1 MNVSQTTVFAYQIES
16 VNSVCSTEV
25 IQVGSITL
33 SAINDGGTIT
43 GSQTISSGNVPAQ
56 LSSTIPAGVI
66 SPTYQWQSGT
76 DSATFSDIAGA
87 TQQNYSPTALTT
99 TTFFRRKVT
108 NAGGCEAFSN
118 VVKVEVDTVGPSIIA
133 VEMTDNTTVTIQ
145 FSEPVFANANQSTIT
160 TTKFRFTTQTG
171 SITVNSPTPSSIAFD
186 VENKIN
192 LGVDITGST
201 NGTQTLVINILGLLY
216 DAVGNSL
223 PINQIIQTVAFELD
237 DDLDGVLN
245 KYDECPATPFG
256 QQADQLGCAESQR
269 DDDEDGVSNGID
281 ECPDTNEGEEVD
293 EFGCAPYQLDEDLD
307 GVLNDEDECPDT
319 PSDETAN
326 AQGCSPSQIDT
337 DEDGVPDFLD
347 NCPEV
352 ANPEQTDADGDGK
365 GDVCDPD
372 PAIAVII
379 FELGEDA
386 EPGTYVGEINAVDKD
401 GFPVEVSIDSPE
413 ELFVLESTSI
423 ILNGELDYETAIEHE
438 IQVFAVS
445 ERGSSN
451 TFVTIPVSDVPN
463 ATYTGN
469 FTITVF
475 DVQNE
480 QLGSKV
486 DYTRYFNDNDKGV
499 GKWKIKKKI
508 TGGNDAGLFR
518 IEEIS
523 FATDKIEDE
532 NTGILA
538 FINPPDFENPQDH
551 NQDNIYEVE
560 VTYINTED
568 GELEVPIPTT
578 QFNLTVPENATD
590 AIELQSYPALPTD
603 DTDQDGVPDV
613 QDNSPVNYNPDQTDT
628 DGDGV
633 GDASD
638 DADHDGVWDPYD
650 TCPDTPL
657 GERVD
662 LDGCI
667 QFYLPPTNFSISKT
681 EKCRN
686 TNSIGITAVAQEYT
700 YNVAVSGATTLNDS
714 FAGTTNYTIENL
726 SGGVYTV
733 CLTVDGYDA
742 SEYQR
747 CFEVLIEEPEPLSVY
762 ASKTADSE
770 TVNFSLKGG
779 QVYNITHNGKTVQTD
794 QSNYAVKLDKGNN
807 VINISTGIECQGIFE
822 QTYFN
827 SASIVLAP
835 NPIKEMLYVYV
846 GGEDSDV
853 VISIYASNGVVIH
866 TARYSLDASRTV
878 PLEVGQLQQGS
889 YVVKAQGNTINTSE
903 LLIKE

>member
-1 MNVSQTTVFAYQIES
+1 MNVQNTIEGEA
-16 VNSVCSTEV
+16 VNEV
-25 IQVGSITL
+25 
-33 SAINDGGTIT
+33 
-43 GSQTISSGNVPAQ
+43 
-56 LSSTIPAGVI
+56 
-66 SPTYQWQSGT
+66 
-76 DSATFSDIAGA
+76 
-87 TQQNYSPTALTT
+87 
-99 TTFFRRKVT
+99 
-108 NAGGCEAFSN
+108 
-118 VVKVEVDTVGPSIIA
+118 
-133 VEMTDNTTVTIQ
+133 
-145 FSEPVFANANQSTIT
+145 
-160 TTKFRFTTQTG
+160 
-171 SITVNSPTPSSIAFD
+171 
-186 VENKIN
+186 
-192 LGVDITGST
+192 
-201 NGTQTLVINILGLLY
+201 
-216 DAVGNSL
+216 
-223 PINQIIQTVAFELD
+223 
-237 DDLDGVLN
+237 
-245 KYDECPATPFG
+245 
-256 QQADQLGCAESQR
+256 GCAL
-269 DDDEDGVSNGID
+269 
-281 ECPDTNEGEEVD
+281 
-293 EFGCAPYQLDEDLD
+293 YQLDEDLD
-307 GVLNDEDECPDT
+307 GVLNEFDQCPDT

-326 AQGCSPSQIDT
+326 EEGCSPSQIDT

-401 GFPVEVSIDSPE
+401 GLPVDVTIDSPA

-469 FTITVF
+469 FFITVF

-560 VTYINTED
+560 VTYVNTED

-603 DTDQDGVPDV
+603 DTDGDGVPDV

-667 QFYLPPTNFSISKT
+667 QFYLPPSNFSISKT
-681 EKCRN
+681 EKCRD
-686 TNSIGITAVAQEYT
+686 TNSISISAAAQEYT
-700 YNVAVSGATTLNDS
+700 YNLSVSGVTTLSDS
-714 FAGTTNYTIENL
+714 FAGTTNYTLDNL

-733 CLTVDGYDA
+733 CLTVEGYPA

-747 CFEVLIEEPEPLSVY
+747 CFDVLIEEPQPLSVY
-762 ASKTADSE
+762 ASKAADSE

-794 QSNYAVKLDKGNN
+794 QSNYAIKLDKGNN
-807 VINISTGIECQGIFE
+807 VINISTGIECQGVFE

-846 GGEDSDV
+846 GGEDTDV

-866 TARYSLDASRTV
+866 TSRYTLDASRTV

>member
-1 MNVSQTTVFAYQIES
+1 MVS
-16 VNSVCSTEV
+16 
-25 IQVGSITL
+25 L
-33 SAINDGGTIT
+33 
-43 GSQTISSGNVPAQ
+43 
-56 LSSTIPAGVI
+56 
-66 SPTYQWQSGT
+66 
-76 DSATFSDIAGA
+76 
-87 TQQNYSPTALTT
+87 
-99 TTFFRRKVT
+99 R
-108 NAGGCEAFSN
+108 
-118 VVKVEVDTVGPSIIA
+118 
-133 VEMTDNTTVTIQ
+133 
-145 FSEPVFANANQSTIT
+145 
-160 TTKFRFTTQTG
+160 
-171 SITVNSPTPSSIAFD
+171 
-186 VENKIN
+186 
-192 LGVDITGST
+192 
-201 NGTQTLVINILGLLY
+201 
-216 DAVGNSL
+216 
-223 PINQIIQTVAFELD
+223 
-237 DDLDGVLN
+237 
-245 KYDECPATPFG
+245 
-256 QQADQLGCAESQR
+256 
-269 DDDEDGVSNGID
+269 
-281 ECPDTNEGEEVD
+281 
-293 EFGCAPYQLDEDLD
+293 
-307 GVLNDEDECPDT
+307 
-319 PSDETAN
+319 
-326 AQGCSPSQIDT
+326 
-337 DEDGVPDFLD
+337 
-347 NCPEV
+347 
-352 ANPEQTDADGDGK
+352 
-365 GDVCDPD
+365 
-372 PAIAVII
+372 
-379 FELGEDA
+379 
-386 EPGTYVGEINAVDKD
+386 
-401 GFPVEVSIDSPE
+401 
-413 ELFVLESTSI
+413 
-423 ILNGELDYETAIEHE
+423 
-438 IQVFAVS
+438 
-445 ERGSSN
+445 
-451 TFVTIPVSDVPN
+451 
-463 ATYTGN
+463 
-469 FTITVF
+469 
-475 DVQNE
+475 
-480 QLGSKV
+480 
-486 DYTRYFNDNDKGV
+486 
-499 GKWKIKKKI
+499 
-508 TGGNDAGLFR
+508 
-518 IEEIS
+518 
-523 FATDKIEDE
+523 
-532 NTGILA
+532 
-538 FINPPDFENPQDH
+538 
-551 NQDNIYEVE
+551 
-560 VTYINTED
+560 
-568 GELEVPIPTT
+568 VPIPTT

-603 DTDQDGVPDV
+603 DTDEDGVPDV

-650 TCPDTPL
+650 TCQDTPL

-714 FAGTTNYTIENL
+714 FAGTTDYSIENL

-762 ASKTADSE
+762 ASKTADIE

-853 VISIYASNGVVIH
+853 VISIYASNGVVVH